1 VPLRRKMMM
10 MSESLSAKR
19 VWTCH
24 LVALVLEADQTS
36 VPFLARSLPELEGV
50 TGGDDDEPPALV
62 GSQGEE
68 PDEKDVEILIAQTSV
83 SREKAIA
90 ALKESKGDL
99 ISGESSAFFPFYSD
113 PTLSFG
119 RSKDKVRASRRR
131 KSKAKEVT
139 EEKD

>member
-1 VPLRRKMMM
+1 M